1 MKFKDSKYDMYYV
14 RFMRATE
21 KIMKQY
27 TVDQFKD
34 YLMSFGEYE
43 DSDRVVV
50 DGQLIVTDY
59 FVLKETANL
68 RKEFMLTKD
77 GRLFYVYNLNTLC
90 ELVDEEREVKKMN
103 KAKKNILEHF
113 KYNYTPVF
121 DTWKYRYCIDP
132 KNGNIL
138 RIERRL
144 LGTTGTL
151 DRNNYKLFATREEVD
166 SLKGGERV

>member
-1 MKFKDSKYDMYYV
+1 MQFRDSKYDMYYV

-27 TVDQFKD
+27 TIEQFKD
-34 YLMSFGEYE
+34 YLMSFGEFE
-43 DSDRVVV
+43 DSDRVVL
-50 DGQLIVTDY
+50 DGKLVVVDY
-59 FVLKETANL
+59 FVLKETEHL

-113 KYNYTPVF
+113 TNSYTPIY
-121 DTWKYRYCIDP
+121 DTWKYRYSIDSE
-132 KNGNIL
+132 NGDIY
-138 RIERRL
+138 RIKREY

-151 DRNNYKLFATREEVD
+151 DRNNYELFATRAEVD

>member
-27 TVDQFKD
+27 TVEQFKE

-50 DGQLIVTDY
+50 DGRLVVTDY
-59 FVLKETANL
+59 FVLKETEHL

-90 ELVDEEREVKKMN
+90 ELVDEER
-103 KAKKNILEHF
+103 
-113 KYNYTPVF
+113 
-121 DTWKYRYCIDP
+121 
-132 KNGNIL
+132 G
-138 RIERRL
+138 
-144 LGTTGTL
+144 
-151 DRNNYKLFATREEVD
+151 
-166 SLKGGERV
+166 